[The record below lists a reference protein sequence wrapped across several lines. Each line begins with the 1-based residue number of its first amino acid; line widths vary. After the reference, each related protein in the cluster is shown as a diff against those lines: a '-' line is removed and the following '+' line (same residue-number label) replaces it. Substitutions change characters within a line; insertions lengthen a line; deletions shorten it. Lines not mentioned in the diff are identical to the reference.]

1 MRLNRYFL
9 AVVLMMLAAIL
20 FRVAKVPFQSAY
32 PVLLNFSPVAALSL
46 FGAAYLK
53 NKKFAFFVPVAIMF
67 LSDCILGFHSTM
79 FFTYGSFALISLL
92 GFSIFENKISSTRV
106 LVASLSASLIFF
118 LVTNFGVWLMQSM
131 YAKNMNGLVDCYIAA
146 IPFLKGSLLGDLI
159 FSAAL
164 FGAFEWIKQTNWLVK
179 AKA

>member
-1 MRLNRYFL
+1 
-9 AVVLMMLAAIL
+9 MLAAIL

-146 IPFLKGSLLGDLI
+146 IPFLKGSLVGDLI

>member
-9 AVVLMMLAAIL
+9 AVVVMMLAAVI
-20 FRVAKVPFQSAY
+20 FRVAKVPFQSSY

-53 NKKFAFFVPVAIMF
+53 DKKFAFFVPVVIMF
-67 LSDCILGFHSTM
+67 LSDCVLGFHKTM
-79 FFTYGSFALISLL
+79 FFTYGSFALISFV
-92 GFSIFENKISSTRV
+92 GFSIFENKISTARV

-118 LVTNFGVWLMQSM
+118 VVTNFGVWLMENM
-131 YAKNMNGLVDCYIAA
+131 YPKNMSGLVDCYVAA
-146 IPFLKGSLLGDLI
+146 VPFLRGSLLGDLI
-159 FSAAL
+159 FSAVL

>member
-1 MRLNRYFL
+1 
-9 AVVLMMLAAIL
+9 MLAAIL